1 MPITLLATNEVIEK
15 MHFFYSEQI
24 DAKTPPYAVFRAR
37 TDNCVITA
45 YESLKVVFQGAG
57 ETQEAKLWQGFLP
70 ESASS
75 TAKPVPAKSDGHS
88 AGKYRHLQAIGSDE
102 SGVGDYFGPLTAAAA
117 YIGHE
122 QQAIVAQYRLLDSKQ
137 LTDDYIRS
145 IAPNLMQ
152 EIPYKIAIMPNEKY
166 NLYQAQGVNAN
177 KMKAILHNHAL
188 SDLKG
193 RITAPVDLILVDQF
207 VNERKYYEYLAGM
220 QPLTGLT
227 FETKA
232 ENMHPAV
239 AAASILARY
248 TYLQAMDK
256 LSAEVGVQLLKGA
269 NAKVDEQIRM
279 LVAQNGKEILNH
291 IAKVHFVNTEKALG
305 EN

>member
-1 MPITLLATNEVIEK
+1 MPITLLATTEVIDK
-15 MHFFYSEQI
+15 MRFFYDEQI

-57 ETQEAKLWQGFLP
+57 EEQEAAIWQGFLP
-70 ESASS
+70 SASS
-75 TAKPVPAKSDGHS
+75 SAAKPAQTKAESNG
-88 AGKYRHLQAIGSDE
+88 AGTYRQLQAIGSDE

-117 YIGHE
+117 YIGSE
-122 QQAIVAQYRLLDSKQ
+122 QQAIVTKYRLLDSKQ

-145 IAPNLMQ
+145 IAPSLMQ

-177 KMKAILHNHAL
+177 KMKAILHNYAL
-188 SDLKG
+188 SDLKS
-193 RITAPVDLILVDQF
+193 RVSAPVDLILVDQF
-207 VNERKYYEYLAGM
+207 VNERKYYEYLRGM

-256 LSAEVGVQLLKGA
+256 LSAEVGVPLLKGA
-269 NAKVDEQIRM
+269 NAKVDAQIRS
-279 LVAQNGKEILNH
+279 LVAQHGEAILNH

-305 EN
+305 EK